1 LYSLWVISGDVAKCG
16 VRIEEEV
23 MNKSIRWISLGA
35 LLAVVGFAQVSHA
48 QEENSG
54 FLSDY
59 AGLKEEKD
67 AAGET
72 VMRYVSPK
80 LKPGAYQKVLL
91 DPAQYYPTPKPTEQ
105 VEAQTLAEIRN
116 HLDKGLH
123 AKLGAKVTLATEAG
137 PGVLRVRPAIT
148 AVGSKAVGLKPYQ
161 VIPIAFVISSVKG
174 RGQEATIQVEVEV
187 TDSVTGERMG
197 AVVRKGVGAKLASD
211 KAKLA
216 LGNVQPLLDKWI
228 DTGTAFVAER
238 MK

>member
-1 LYSLWVISGDVAKCG
+1 MYSHWVISGDVAKCG
-16 VRIEEEV
+16 VDIQEEM
-23 MNKSIRWISLGA
+23 MNKSIHWVSIGA
-35 LLAVVGFAQVSHA
+35 LLAAVSFAQASYA

-59 AGLKEEKD
+59 TVLKEEKD

-80 LKPGAYQKVLL
+80 LKSGAYQKVLL

-123 AKLGAKVTLATEAG
+123 AKLGAKVTLATEPG

-148 AVGSKAVGLKPYQ
+148 AVGAKAAGLKPYQ
-161 VIPIAFVISSVKG
+161 LIPIAFVVSSVKG
-174 RGQEATIQVEVEV
+174 RGQEATIQVEVEL

-197 AVVRKGVGAKLASD
+197 AVVRKGVGTKLAGD